1 MKNHEERK
9 KPWHRKPSFGSLYT
23 MAGSKYIY
31 ISMNYY
37 KQRLRFPTDRE
48 DTAKNWDELC
58 QFMEAVGQKIKN
70 RTFCFAKTFYW
81 LDAATK
87 EYFSKLEGND
97 YKPEPEHVL
106 FGDYAQD
113 WLARKIPTFSSVTKQ
128 EYYCKSLHSRVLPFF
143 ANMSFAS
150 ITSATIES
158 FVDSLKRCND
168 KEIPLTTKRIR
179 NIVCPM
185 AIVWQAA
192 CDENNWQLR
201 NPFSCL
207 PAKYKEIK
215 DRALQQKEQEALF
228 DVDDVGAVAKRDV
241 FLLAEWERLREAID
255 PHYHLVLELLLRG
268 VIGSELEGL
277 QKADIK
283 GDTIMLRRA
292 TVHEKDGKVHLK
304 FKLKNW
310 YRTRQIP
317 ITAKMKPLV
326 AEAVAK
332 SVSTSI
338 IRFEGGMELPAD
350 TFLLTMKD
358 GSPFNYDSFR
368 DSVWNRAMKQT
379 GLPPRVPYA
388 SRHTFVQ
395 WALLVGVNKSR
406 MVDLMGHSTKKMV
419 DEVYGTYRN
428 GLIDERQGILDYLG
442 EDFLALEE
450 LRIAFPER
458 YQRRR
463 GLAVTQ
469 AQIAEAPVFAVA
481 IGQSF
486 GQSQGLC
493 ADNYLR

>member
-1 MKNHEERK
+1 MNEQKRK

-23 MAGSKYIY
+23 MAGSKFVY
-31 ISMNYY
+31 ISMYYY

-48 DTAKNWDELC
+48 DTVKNWDELC
-58 QFMEAVGQKIKN
+58 QFLDNVGQKIKN
-70 RTFCFAKTFYW
+70 HTFCFAKTFYW
-81 LDAATK
+81 LDVATK
-87 EYFSKLEGND
+87 EYFTRLEGGD

-106 FGDYAQD
+106 FGDYALD
-113 WLARKIPTFSSVTKQ
+113 WISRKIPTFSSVTKQ
-128 EYYCKSLHSRVLPFF
+128 EYYCKALNSRVLPFF

-150 ITSATIES
+150 ITSATIEA

-168 KEIPLTTKRIR
+168 KEKPLTTKRIR

-215 DRALQQKEQEALF
+215 DRALQQKEQDALLGDA
-228 DVDDVGAVAKRDV
+228 DVAAVSKRDV

-283 GDTIMLRRA
+283 DDTILLRRS
-292 TVHEKDGKVHLK
+292 TVHEKDGKIHLK

-317 ITAKMKPLV
+317 ITAKMKSLV

-338 IRFEGGMELPAD
+338 ISFEGGMELPAD

-379 GLPPRVPYA
+379 GLSPRVPYA

-406 MVDLMGHSTKKMV
+406 VVDLMGHSTKKMV
-419 DEVYGTYRN
+419 DEVYGRYRN
-428 GLIDERQGILDYLG
+428 GLIDEKQGILDYLG

-458 YQRRR
+458 YQRRL
-463 GLAVTQ
+463 GLAVTPS
-469 AQIAEAPVFAVA
+469 QIAEAPVFAIA

-486 GQSQGLC
+486 GQSQGLY
-493 ADNYLR
+493 ADNYLK